1 MNEKRYHAE
10 DQVNFVGLKNLVYAF
25 LQEFYR
31 FVAFT
36 QLVIRKKA
44 WYLVAGAILGIGFT
58 LVHFYNRMDVYT
70 ADMVV
75 IHNKLSKKTYGQVIQ
90 QLDMLV
96 RNGEQSKFAGT
107 LKLPSEIAEKI
118 YRIEAFNTNNLPLLS
133 DTSEKNYQTFK
144 ISLRLSGLVETDTIS
159 QAFINYFSNLPYLK
173 RLNEVEKQYLR
184 DRLTLVE
191 RDLAHLDTLKANFN
205 RFLGSSRIASTVYS
219 SAINPAEIYEQTI
232 ELIKQRE
239 GASRM
244 LVAEENPIQILDS
257 FKLVKLPRGRG
268 LPDSLL
274 IFGTIGLLTGFLF
287 GLLLQTKEVVL
298 PSR

>member
-36 QLVIRKKA
+36 QLVIRKKL
-44 WYLVAGAILGIGFT
+44 WFLVAGAILGIGFT
-58 LVHFYNRMDVYT
+58 LVHFYNRQDIYT

-90 QLDMLV
+90 QLDVLV
-96 RNGEQSKFAGT
+96 RNGEQSKFAGA

-144 ISLRLSGLVETDTIS
+144 ISLRLSGPVEADTIS

-205 RFLGSSRIASTVYS
+205 HFLGSSRIASTVYS

-239 GASRM
+239 GASRT

>member
-36 QLVIRKKA
+36 QVVIRKKIGF
-44 WYLVAGAILGIGFT
+44 LIAGVILGIAFT
-58 LVHFYNRMDVYT
+58 LVHFYNRPDIYT
-70 ADMVV
+70 AEMVV
-75 IHNKLSKKTYGQVIQ
+75 IHNKLNKRTYGQVIQ

-96 RNGEQSKFAGT
+96 RNGERSKFAST
-107 LKLPSEIAEKI
+107 LNLPVEIADKI
-118 YRIEAFNTNNLPLLS
+118 YRVEAFNTNNLPLLS
-133 DTSEKNYQTFK
+133 DTVEKNYQTFR
-144 ISLRLSGLVETDTIS
+144 ISLRLTGPVETDTLS
-159 QAFINYFSNLPYLK
+159 QAFIAYFSNLPYLK
-173 RLNEVEKQYLR
+173 RLNAVEKQYLR

-191 RDLAHLDTLKANFN
+191 RDLAHLDTLKTNFN

-219 SAINPAEIYEQTI
+219 SAINPAEIYGQTI

-239 GASRM
+239 GASRF
-244 LVAEENPIQILDS
+244 LYAEENPIQILDS
-257 FKLVKLPRGRG
+257 FKLVQLPRGRG